1 MATAV
6 EGTRGGRWGW
16 RRWITPVSWL
26 VATAAVAIAFR
37 AVGARRTVTA
47 LAGAS
52 LPWLAVAVLANL
64 AVVALWAWQT
74 WLLAPRAARLSLGR
88 AMEVQALTATA
99 TNTVPALLGHAAGV
113 ALLAGRG
120 GVGTAGALSVLSQ
133 HQAVEG
139 LAKLAMLGAA
149 ALAAPLPAW
158 MRAALGGLAVVA
170 LSFIGVL
177 LVAALRARTAD
188 PDAPEPPPP
197 AAGAARGARLRAFV
211 GRWAAGLEAL
221 RAPRRFAL
229 AVLSALLMKVAEA
242 GGWLAVERAFA
253 HAPGVLP
260 ASLPPASPLLALAAV
275 SLASA
280 LSATPGNVGVYEFA
294 ASEAYRRMGASSDAA
309 LALAVAGHVCYLLP
323 FVGAG
328 YVLLTARELRAL
340 VGRRRRG

>member
-1 MATAV
+1 
-6 EGTRGGRWGW
+6 
-16 RRWITPVSWL
+16 
-26 VATAAVAIAFR
+26 
-37 AVGARRTVTA
+37 
-47 LAGAS
+47 
-52 LPWLAVAVLANL
+52 
-64 AVVALWAWQT
+64 
-74 WLLAPRAARLSLGR
+74 
-88 AMEVQALTATA
+88 
-99 TNTVPALLGHAAGV
+99 VPALLGHAAGV

-139 LAKLAMLGAA
+139 LTKLAMLGAA

-188 PDAPEPPPP
+188 PDAAPVPPP
-197 AAGAARGARLRAFV
+197 AADAARGARLRAFV
-211 GRWAAGLEAL
+211 ARWAAGLEAL

-253 HAPGVLP
+253 QVPGVLP
-260 ASLPPASPLLALAAV
+260 AGLPPASPLLALAAV

-340 VGRRRRG
+340 LARRRKR